1 MHQPTYDDL
10 FSFLNSIHFQDS
22 SNSDYERVFKR
33 EDLDVVL
40 VFSML
45 ANPVTDRLVRD
56 ADLLSTETRLV
67 HHGLVAPGSLVK
79 TTSGIKKKPVNGSDH
94 RAGTLLFVVTR
105 KCQFGSIQ
113 HRQTVAGRKRADLLL
128 HDFDSIVDGYAID
141 AA

>member
-94 RAGTLLFVVTR
+94 RAGTLL
-105 KCQFGSIQ
+105 
-113 HRQTVAGRKRADLLL
+113 L
-128 HDFDSIVDGYAID
+128 HTSFNLDS
-141 AA
+141 